1 MRNIHTYIHTYIHKP
16 YFYTIIHPYNNPSL
30 KPLELTVVYED
41 IFEIRR

>member
-1 MRNIHTYIHTYIHKP
+1 MQYINKP
-16 YFYTIIHPYNNPSL
+16 YFYTFIIIHLYNNPSL